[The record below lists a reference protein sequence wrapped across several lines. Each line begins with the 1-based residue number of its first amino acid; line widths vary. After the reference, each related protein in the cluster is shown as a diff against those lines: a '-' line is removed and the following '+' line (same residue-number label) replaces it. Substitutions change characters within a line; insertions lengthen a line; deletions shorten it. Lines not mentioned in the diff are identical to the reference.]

1 MQLKKI
7 KVYGKLR
14 QFLGSSYFEAAVS
27 SPAEAVRFLLCNY
40 PEVEEHMCKQYYKI
54 KMNNFDVS
62 LDFLS
67 MKGKGDIQ
75 IIPIATGSGFIAPVI
90 GGLFSAGTAVVATA
104 ATAVTAVAGTALAV
118 ANTVAG
124 AAIGTAATIA
134 NAAGGA
140 IVAGAG
146 AIAAEVGT
154 TGILGTIATSVATD
168 VVIGG
173 ITSLIAPTP
182 EIAPVSEIADPI
194 PQNDAVLPDQ
204 RAQNS
209 FGFSAITNIS
219 RAGVAVPIIYGE
231 VFTGTI
237 VISAG
242 IDTVQIEGTAA

>member
-14 QFLGSSYFEAAVS
+14 QFLGTSYFEAAVS
-27 SPAEAVRFLLCNY
+27 SPAEAVRFLICNY
-40 PEVEEHMCKQYYKI
+40 PEVEKHMCEQYYKI

-67 MKGKGDIQ
+67 IKGKGDIQ
-75 IIPIATGSGFIAPVI
+75 IIPVASGSGFIVPVI
-90 GGLFSAGTAVVATA
+90 GGIFSAGAAVVSTA
-104 ATAVTAVAGTALAV
+104 ATAVTAVAGTALSV

-124 AAIGTAATIA
+124 AAVGTVATVANTAA
-134 NAAGGA
+134 GA
-140 IVAGAG
+140 VVAGAG

-154 TGILGTIATSVATD
+154 TGILGTIATTVATN
-168 VVIGG
+168 VVVDGV
-173 ITSLIAPTP
+173 TSLIAPTP
-182 EIAPVSEIADPI
+182 EIAPPVETVDPI

-231 VFTGTI
+231 VFTGSI

-242 IDTVQIEGTAA
+242 IDTVQIEGTAE

>member
-14 QFLGSSYFEAAVS
+14 KFLGSSYFEAAVS

-67 MKGKGDIQ
+67 MRGKGDIQ
-75 IIPIATGSGFIAPVI
+75 IIPVATGSGFVAAAI
-90 GGLFSAGTAVVATA
+90 GGLFSAGAAVVSTA
-104 ATAVTAVAGTALAV
+104 ATAATAVAGTALTV

-124 AAIGTAATIA
+124 AAVGTVATVA
-134 NAAGGA
+134 NAAAGA
-140 IVAGAG
+140 VVAGAG

-154 TGILGTIATSVATD
+154 TGILGNIATAVVTD
-168 VVIGG
+168 VAIDGV
-173 ITSLIAPTP
+173 TSLIAPTP
-182 EIAPVSEIADPI
+182 DIPEVQEIA
-194 PQNDAVLPDQ
+194 QNDVVLPDQ

-209 FGFSAITNIS
+209 YGFSAITNIS

-231 VFTGTI
+231 VFTGSV

-242 IDTVQIEGTAA
+242 IDTVQIEGTAE